1 MDISFA
7 LLLSLLF
14 AIFAQAHFLQQPQ
27 FMSCNLDLEML
38 ALVLP
43 LSSASVPPSAFLNQV
58 KYGGA
63 CATVPAFRRFFL
75 REAALELACAWRLLP
90 KHMQAWFIA

>member
-1 MDISFA
+1 MDRSFE
-7 LLLSLLF
+7 LF
-14 AIFAQAHFLQQPQ
+14 LMLVLAIFAQALFLEQPQ

-58 KYGGA
+58 KHGGA
-63 CATVPAFRRFFL
+63 CATGPAFSRFFS
-75 REAALELACAWRLLP
+75 A
-90 KHMQAWFIA
+90 

>member
-27 FMSCNLDLEML
+27 FMSCNLKLQML
-38 ALVLP
+38 AVVPPP
-43 LSSASVPPSAFLNQV
+43 LSTAVPPPVFLIQG
-58 KYGGA
+58 KRGG
-63 CATVPAFRRFFL
+63 T
-75 REAALELACAWRLLP
+75 
-90 KHMQAWFIA
+90 